1 MTDSIQLIDDKHF
14 FPLLICLKN
23 VFKFID
29 FHKVGIAIN
38 TRKFSEINL
47 SIIISEVFN
56 SLLK

>member
-1 MTDSIQLIDDKHF
+1 MTDSTQLIDDKHF

-38 TRKFSEINL
+38 TK
-47 SIIISEVFN
+47 
-56 SLLK
+56 KT